1 MRFQGETTNTLALSL
16 SPRRRG
22 RSGPRAPCSP
32 SLSLSQPIPLSLSLS
47 LSLFFHTAKEGSC
60 PTSPHASAHWRC
72 RNSSFASAGLRG
84 RVRPAG
90 TGPARPTLRFASSGK
105 SPQEGPCRQAL
116 RVTPISRKTSARFHW
131 SSHVVLT
138 LAGLAEGSLGFFSPF
153 FPFPPPSLG
162 SFEELAIEEDL
173 VQVGRGDHQEEPP
186 SSSMLRPPT
195 GGPPPEGGPGS
206 GSGETKRRAGLLSQW
221 RQAWRLKHR
230 WEKQE
235 GSPGGHSSRLTPC
248 LPPRARGR
256 LRAPKHRQHLSQ
268 NALTLTLSRPQGPPS
283 FVGALEGCEMSDV
296 FFPLFPLALSLSL
309 ARSLAR
315 SLALSLSLSL
325 SVYIYI

>member
-1 MRFQGETTNTLALSL
+1 
-16 SPRRRG
+16 
-22 RSGPRAPCSP
+22 
-32 SLSLSQPIPLSLSLS
+32 
-47 LSLFFHTAKEGSC
+47 
-60 PTSPHASAHWRC
+60 
-72 RNSSFASAGLRG
+72 
-84 RVRPAG
+84 
-90 TGPARPTLRFASSGK
+90 
-105 SPQEGPCRQAL
+105 
-116 RVTPISRKTSARFHW
+116 
-131 SSHVVLT
+131 
-138 LAGLAEGSLGFFSPF
+138 
-153 FPFPPPSLG
+153 
-162 SFEELAIEEDL
+162 
-173 VQVGRGDHQEEPP
+173 
-186 SSSMLRPPT
+186 MLRPPT

-296 FFPLFPLALSLSL
+296 FFPPFSSRSLSLS
-309 ARSLAR
+309 RSLAR

-325 SVYIYI
+325 SLYLYIYIYIYIYNICITVCRQTDRQAGRQADRHTETFSLVGLTVFALIYLAIGRNQHTWINITTSNDEPAI